1 MSVKANTIEE
11 RKRRICEMGGGG
23 EGGEEDRRKGQRN
36 QFQTR
41 RDGKCDGYL
50 MNQKS
55 NGNLNSLVLL
65 AGSVCFLIKPRS
77 PAL

>member
-1 MSVKANTIEE
+1 ME
-11 RKRRICEMGGGG
+11 GGG
-23 EGGEEDRRKGQRN
+23 ERGEEDRRKGQRN

-41 RDGKCDGYL
+41 RDDKCDGYL

-55 NGNLNSLVLL
+55 KENLNSLVLL
-65 AGSVCFLIKPRS
+65 AGSACFLIKPRS